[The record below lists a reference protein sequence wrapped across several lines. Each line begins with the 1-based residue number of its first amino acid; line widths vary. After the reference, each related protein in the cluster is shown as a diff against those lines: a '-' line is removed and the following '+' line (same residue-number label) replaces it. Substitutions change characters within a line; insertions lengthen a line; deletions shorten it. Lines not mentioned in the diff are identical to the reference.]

1 MVSQHS
7 LTKEETGSSRESI
20 LDSATEVFM
29 EVGFSG
35 ARVDEIARRAKANK
49 AMIYYHFGSKQDLY
63 RVVLLRLFGDV
74 IAEIARLKAS
84 EAPPRE
90 KLWALYTRVAA
101 HFEAKRALP
110 HIMLREILA
119 GGKSI
124 DAEASRTLFVIVSF
138 VAETVRQGVQTGEFR
153 EVDPLLLHMSVLAP
167 LMVHHVGDSFRERI
181 LPREMPG
188 ITAPS
193 NDAMLKHLLAA
204 LDRSLA
210 PASPAP
216 FSSSVLVQQGTSK

>member
-1 MVSQHS
+1 MVSRERAPSQ
-7 LTKEETGSSRESI
+7 EAVSSRESI
-20 LDSATEVFM
+20 LDASTEVFM

-63 RVVLLRLFGDV
+63 RAVLLRLFGDV
-74 IAEIARLKAS
+74 LKEIARLKAS
-84 EAPPRE
+84 VAPPRE
-90 KLWALYTRVAA
+90 KLQALYTRIAA

-138 VAETVRQGVQTGEFR
+138 VAETIRKGVRTGEFR

-188 ITAPS
+188 IAAPT
-193 NDAMLKHLLAA
+193 NDEMLRHLLVA

-210 PASPAP
+210 PTTPASSLSRSQ
-216 FSSSVLVQQGTSK
+216 FKGTPK

>member
-1 MVSQHS
+1 MVSQQTVTHDAAV
-7 LTKEETGSSRESI
+7 SSREAI

-29 EVGFSG
+29 ESGFSG
-35 ARVDEIARRAKANK
+35 ARVEEIARRAAANK

-63 RVVLLRLFGDV
+63 RAVLLRLFGDV
-74 IAEIARLKAS
+74 LAEIARLKVTD
-84 EAPPRE
+84 APPGE
-90 KLWALYTRVAA
+90 KLRALYTRVAA

-138 VAETVRQGVQTGEFR
+138 VADTIREGVRIGEFR

-188 ITAPS
+188 VTAPS
-193 NDAMLKHLLAA
+193 NDAMLQHLLGT
-204 LDRSLA
+204 LDRSLT
-210 PASPAP
+210 PMSPAL
-216 FSSSVLVQQGTSK
+216 SSSRS

>member
-1 MVSQHS
+1 MVSQH
-7 LTKEETGSSRESI
+7 TGIHEAAVSSRESI

-29 EVGFSG
+29 ESGFSG
-35 ARVDEIARRAKANK
+35 ARVDEIARRAQANK

-63 RVVLLRLFGDV
+63 RAVLLRLFGDV
-74 IAEIARLKAS
+74 IAEIARLKATD
-84 EAPPRE
+84 APPGE
-90 KLWALYTRVAA
+90 KLRALYTRVAA

-124 DAEASRTLFVIVSF
+124 DAEASRALFVIVSF
-138 VAETVRQGVQTGEFR
+138 VADTVREGVATGEFR

-167 LMVHHVGDSFRERI
+167 LMVHHVGGSFRERI

-188 ITAPS
+188 VTAPS
-193 NDAMLKHLLAA
+193 NDEMLSHLLGS
-204 LDRSLA
+204 LERSLT
-210 PASPAP
+210 PTSPAL
-216 FSSSVLVQQGTSK
+216 SSSRS

>member
-1 MVSQHS
+1 MIAP
-7 LTKEETGSSRESI
+7 ETTVSSRESI

-29 EVGFSG
+29 ESGFSG
-35 ARVDEIARRAKANK
+35 ARVDEIARRARANK

-63 RVVLLRLFGDV
+63 RAVLLRLFGDV
-74 IAEIARLKAS
+74 LAEIARLKATD
-84 EAPPRE
+84 APPRE
-90 KLWALYTRVAA
+90 KLRALYTRVAA
-101 HFEAKRALP
+101 HFETKRALP

-119 GGKSI
+119 GGRSI

-138 VAETVRQGVQTGEFR
+138 VADTIREGVRSGEFR

-188 ITAPS
+188 VAAPS
-193 NDAMLKHLLAA
+193 NDAMLRHLLAT

-210 PASPAP
+210 PMSPVL
-216 FSSSVLVQQGTSK
+216 SSSRS

>member
-1 MVSQHS
+1 MVSQHAG
-7 LTKEETGSSRESI
+7 LPDTTVSSRESI

-29 EVGFSG
+29 ESGFSG
-35 ARVDEIARRAKANK
+35 ARVDEIARRAQANK

-63 RVVLLRLFGDV
+63 RAVLLRLFGDV
-74 IAEIARLKAS
+74 IAEIARLKATD
-84 EAPPRE
+84 APPGE
-90 KLWALYTRVAA
+90 KLRALYTRVAA

-124 DAEASRTLFVIVSF
+124 DAEASRALFVIVSF
-138 VAETVRQGVQTGEFR
+138 VADTIREGVRTGEFR
-153 EVDPLLLHMSVLAP
+153 EVDPFLLHMSVLAP

-188 ITAPS
+188 VAAPS
-193 NDAMLKHLLAA
+193 NDEMLRHLLAS

-210 PASPAP
+210 PTSPTL
-216 FSSSVLVQQGTSK
+216 SSSRS

>member
-1 MVSQHS
+1 MVSQQ
-7 LTKEETGSSRESI
+7 TVTPETTVSSREAI

-29 EVGFSG
+29 ESGFSG

-63 RVVLLRLFGDV
+63 RAVLLRLFGDV
-74 IAEIARLKAS
+74 IDEIARLKATD
-84 EAPPRE
+84 APPAE
-90 KLWALYTRVAA
+90 KLRALYTRVAA

-119 GGKSI
+119 GGRSI

-138 VAETVRQGVQTGEFR
+138 VADTIREGVRIGEFR

-188 ITAPS
+188 VAAPG
-193 NDAMLKHLLAA
+193 NDAMLQHLLGT
-204 LDRSLA
+204 LDRSLT
-210 PASPAP
+210 PTSPAL
-216 FSSSVLVQQGTSK
+216 SSSRS

>member
-1 MVSQHS
+1 MVSQQ
-7 LTKEETGSSRESI
+7 TVAPEAAVSSREAI

-29 EVGFSG
+29 ESGFSG
-35 ARVDEIARRAKANK
+35 ARVDEIARRAQANK

-63 RVVLLRLFGDV
+63 RAVLLRLFGDV
-74 IAEIARLKAS
+74 IDEIARLKATD
-84 EAPPRE
+84 APPGE
-90 KLWALYTRVAA
+90 KLRALYTRVAA

-124 DAEASRTLFVIVSF
+124 DAEASRALFVIVSF
-138 VAETVRQGVQTGEFR
+138 VAGTIREGVRTGEFR

-167 LMVHHVGDSFRERI
+167 LMVHHVGGSFRERV

-188 ITAPS
+188 VTAPS
-193 NDAMLKHLLAA
+193 NDEMLRHLLAT

-210 PASPAP
+210 PTSPAL
-216 FSSSVLVQQGTSK
+216 SSSRS

>member
-1 MVSQHS
+1 MVSQS
-7 LTKEETGSSRESI
+7 VAAPEAVGSSREAI
-20 LDSATEVFM
+20 LESATEVFM
-29 EVGFSG
+29 ESGFSG

-63 RVVLLRLFGDV
+63 RAVLLRLFGDV
-74 IAEIARLKAS
+74 LAEITRLK
-84 EAPPRE
+84 ETDAPPGE
-90 KLWALYTRVAA
+90 KLRALYTRVAA

-119 GGKSI
+119 GGRSI

-138 VAETVRQGVQTGEFR
+138 VAETIREGVRTGEFR

-188 ITAPS
+188 IAAPS
-193 NDAMLKHLLAA
+193 NDEMLRHLLVG

-210 PASPAP
+210 PTSPAL
-216 FSSSVLVQQGTSK
+216 SSSTSQSKGTPP

>member
-1 MVSQHS
+1 MVSQHVAIA
-7 LTKEETGSSRESI
+7 EETGSSRESI

-29 EVGFSG
+29 ESGFSG
-35 ARVDEIARRAKANK
+35 ARVDEIARRAQANK

-63 RVVLLRLFGDV
+63 RAVLLRLFGDV
-74 IAEIARLKAS
+74 LAEISRLKTS

-90 KLWALYTRVAA
+90 KLQALYTRIAA
-101 HFEAKRALP
+101 HFETKRALP

-138 VAETVRQGVQTGEFR
+138 VADTIREGVRTGEFR

-167 LMVHHVGDSFRERI
+167 LMVHYVGATFRERI

-188 ITAPS
+188 VAAPS
-193 NDAMLKHLLAA
+193 NAEMLRHLLTG
-204 LDRSLA
+204 LERSLA
-210 PASPAP
+210 PATSAP
-216 FSSSVLVQQGTSK
+216 SSSRS

>member
-1 MVSQHS
+1 MVSQHAPVI
-7 LTKEETGSSRESI
+7 EEVGSSRESI
-20 LDSATEVFM
+20 LESATEVFM
-29 EVGFSG
+29 ESGFSG

-63 RVVLLRLFGDV
+63 RAVLLRLFGDV
-74 IAEIARLKAS
+74 LKEIARLKGTD
-84 EAPPRE
+84 APPRE
-90 KLWALYTRVAA
+90 KLRALYTRIAA
-101 HFEAKRALP
+101 HFTSTRALP

-124 DAEASRTLFVIVSF
+124 DAEASRTLFVIVAF
-138 VAETVRQGVQTGEFR
+138 VAETIREGVRTGEFR

-167 LMVHHVGDSFRERI
+167 LMVHHVGDSFRERV

-188 ITAPS
+188 VTPPS
-193 NDAMLKHLLAA
+193 NEAMLNHLLVS

-210 PASPAP
+210 PASPVL
-216 FSSSVLVQQGTSK
+216 SSTRS

>member
-1 MVSQHS
+1 MVSQQ
-7 LTKEETGSSRESI
+7 TPAPEAAVSSREAI

-29 EVGFSG
+29 ESGFSG
-35 ARVDEIARRAKANK
+35 ARVDEIARRAQANK

-63 RVVLLRLFGDV
+63 RAVLLRLFGDV
-74 IAEIARLKAS
+74 IDEIARLKATD
-84 EAPPRE
+84 APPGE
-90 KLWALYTRVAA
+90 KLRALYTRVAA

-124 DAEASRTLFVIVSF
+124 DAEASRALFVIVSF
-138 VAETVRQGVQTGEFR
+138 VAGTIREGVRTGEFR

-167 LMVHHVGDSFRERI
+167 LMVHHVGGSFRERV
-181 LPREMPG
+181 LLREMPG
-188 ITAPS
+188 VTPPS
-193 NDAMLKHLLAA
+193 NDEMLRHLLAT

-210 PASPAP
+210 PAGPAL
-216 FSSSVLVQQGTSK
+216 SSSRS

>member
-1 MVSQHS
+1 MVSQHPIAPATS
-7 LTKEETGSSRESI
+7 VSSRESI
-20 LDSATEVFM
+20 LDAATEVFM
-29 EVGFSG
+29 ESGFSG

-63 RVVLLRLFGDV
+63 RAVLLRLFGEV
-74 IAEIARLKAS
+74 LAEIARLKAS
-84 EAPPRE
+84 DAPPGE
-90 KLWALYTRVAA
+90 KLRALYTRVAA

-119 GGKSI
+119 GGRSI

-138 VAETVRQGVQTGEFR
+138 VAETIREGVRTGEFR

-188 ITAPS
+188 VAAPS
-193 NDAMLKHLLAA
+193 NDAMLRHLLVS

-210 PASPAP
+210 PAGPAP
-216 FSSSVLVQQGTSK
+216 SSSRS

>member
-1 MVSQHS
+1 M
-7 LTKEETGSSRESI
+7 
-20 LDSATEVFM
+20 
-29 EVGFSG
+29 
-35 ARVDEIARRAKANK
+35 DEIARRAKANK

-63 RVVLLRLFGDV
+63 RAVLLRLFEDV
-74 IAEIARLKAS
+74 LAEIARLKAS
-84 EAPPRE
+84 DAPPGE
-90 KLWALYTRVAA
+90 KLRALYTRVAA

-119 GGKSI
+119 GGRSI

-138 VAETVRQGVQTGEFR
+138 VAETVREGVRRGEFR
-153 EVDPLLLHMSVLAP
+153 EVDPLLLHLSVLAP

-188 ITAPS
+188 VAAPGH
-193 NDAMLKHLLAA
+193 NEMLRHLLVG

-210 PASPAP
+210 PASPAL
-216 FSSSVLVQQGTSK
+216 SSSTKGTLP

>member
-1 MVSQHS
+1 MVSQRIAS
-7 LTKEETGSSRESI
+7 VEETGSSRESI

-29 EVGFSG
+29 ESGFSG

-63 RVVLLRLFGDV
+63 RAVLLRLFGDV
-74 IAEIARLKAS
+74 LAEISRLQAT

-90 KLWALYTRVAA
+90 KLQALYTRIAA

-138 VAETVRQGVQTGEFR
+138 VAETIREGVRTGEFR

-188 ITAPS
+188 VAAPR
-193 NDAMLKHLLAA
+193 NGEMLQHLLTA

-210 PASPAP
+210 PATPAP
-216 FSSSVLVQQGTSK
+216 SSSRS

>member
-1 MVSQHS
+1 MVSQQAVAS
-7 LTKEETGSSRESI
+7 EAAFSSREAI

-29 EVGFSG
+29 ESGFSG
-35 ARVDEIARRAKANK
+35 ARVDEIARRAGANK

-63 RVVLLRLFGDV
+63 RAVLLGLFGDV
-74 IAEIARLKAS
+74 LAEIARLRS
-84 EAPPRE
+84 TEAPPGE
-90 KLWALYTRVAA
+90 KLRALYTRVAA

-124 DAEASRTLFVIVSF
+124 DAEASRTLFMIVSF
-138 VAETVRQGVQTGEFR
+138 VAETIRDGVRTGEFR

-181 LPREMPG
+181 VAREMPG
-188 ITAPS
+188 IATPSNQEMLRHLLSGLERALAPPAPS
-193 NDAMLKHLLAA
+193 
-204 LDRSLA
+204 
-210 PASPAP
+210 SPK
-216 FSSSVLVQQGTSK
+216 S

>member
-1 MVSQHS
+1 
-7 LTKEETGSSRESI
+7 
-20 LDSATEVFM
+20 M

-63 RVVLLRLFGDV
+63 RAVLLRLFEEV
-74 IAEIARLKAS
+74 LKEIARLKVS
-84 EAPPRE
+84 ESPPRE
-90 KLWALYTRVAA
+90 KLRALYTRIAA
-101 HFEAKRALP
+101 HFETKRALP

-138 VAETVRQGVQTGEFR
+138 VAETIRQGVQTGEFR
-153 EVDPLLLHMSVLAP
+153 EVDPLLLHMSMLAP

-181 LPREMPG
+181 LTREMPG
-188 ITAPS
+188 VIAPS
-193 NDAMLKHLLAA
+193 NGAMLRHLLVA

-210 PASPAP
+210 PMSPVP
-216 FSSSVLVQQGTSK
+216 SSSRS